1 MEKKILLYLPRDFN
15 PDTQQTILSHHFSPA
30 NIVLLDV
37 LTFHE
42 IYSRPNFDEDKC
54 VAEMLAKLHVWG
66 MQLDVPA
73 DQQFVEIGTPAYKI
87 NEFVNKFKID
97 MLLTTTEKS
106 ALISKDDN
114 FLHNRMPLLKIK
126 YLNH

>member
-1 MEKKILLYLPRDFN
+1 VEKKILLFLPRDFN
-15 PDTQQTILSHHFSPA
+15 TDTQQTILSHHFSPS

-42 IYSRPNFDEDKC
+42 IYSRPNFDEEKC

-66 MQLDVPA
+66 LQLDIPA
-73 DQQFVEIGTPAYKI
+73 DRQFVEIGTPAYKI

-97 MLLTTTEKS
+97 LLLTTKENPSRYPKMTS
-106 ALISKDDN
+106 SCVTGC
-114 FLHNRMPLLKIK
+114 RC
-126 YLNH
+126 